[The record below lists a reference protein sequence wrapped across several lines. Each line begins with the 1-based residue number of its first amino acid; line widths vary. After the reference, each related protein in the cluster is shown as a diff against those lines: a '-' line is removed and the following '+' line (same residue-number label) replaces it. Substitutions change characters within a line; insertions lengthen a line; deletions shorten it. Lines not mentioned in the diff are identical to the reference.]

1 MRLSCARRAAVRPL
15 QRFAYREDK
24 LNAEIDTAY
33 LAWLGRNDLNRFLPN
48 EEKVEISS
56 IFNWFKADFEKA
68 GGTKEVLAKHAPENA
83 RDFLGS
89 GDYEI
94 IYLPYNWGLNDQWT
108 QGNGY
113 GRGHLLWDRFVDF
126 MTFWN

>member
-1 MRLSCARRAAVRPL
+1 MSLIKDGGPCCGGGN
-15 QRFAYREDK
+15 E
-24 LNAEIDTAY
+24 
-33 LAWLGRNDLNRFLPN
+33 LNRFLPN

-83 RDFLGS
+83 RDFLAS

-94 IYLPYNWGLNDQWT
+94 IYLPYNWGLNDQGT

-113 GRGHLLWDRFVDF
+113 GRGHSLGPFRRFHDLLEL
-126 MTFWN
+126 TP